1 MHFLGTV
8 IGPET
13 ESEVDDALARWDENK
28 DVEPY
33 VVEYREDLLERA
45 REWASRRPDVDG
57 SDEDALL
64 RRFALYT
71 GAELDED
78 GNEVSTMPEDA
89 FYDWYELGGRW
100 SGETAS
106 LQGLTVDGLRACAEA
121 YPAVVALLGGI
132 AVSVH
137 GDGYEEE
144 PTDPLAGCAG
154 GRKGLVR
161 GLPRLTWAHRGFLR
175 KGRSLPWNLQASPT
189 SRPEHRPT
197 AVLRTA
203 VASPST
209 KPPTTR
215 RSVLR

>member
-13 ESEVDDALARWDENK
+13 ESEVDDALARWGENA
-28 DVEPY
+28 DVDPY
-33 VVEYREDLLERA
+33 IVEYREDFLERA

-64 RRFALYT
+64 GRFALYT

-78 GNEVSTMPEDA
+78 GNEVSTTPEDA

-100 SGETAS
+100 SDETAS

-132 AVSVH
+132 VVSIH
-137 GDGYEEE
+137 NGDREVE

-154 GRKGLVR
+154 DEKV
-161 GLPRLTWAHRGFLR
+161 WFVDFHD
-175 KGRSLPWNLQASPT
+175 
-189 SRPEHRPT
+189 
-197 AVLRTA
+197 
-203 VASPST
+203 
-209 KPPTTR
+209 
-215 RSVLR
+215 

>member
-1 MHFLGTV
+1 MHFPGMV

-13 ESEVDDALARWDENK
+13 ESEVDDVLVRWDENA

-33 VVEYREDLLERA
+33 VVELREDILERA

-57 SDEDALL
+57 SDEDAPLG
-64 RRFALYT
+64 RFALYT

-100 SGETAS
+100 SGETAG

-132 AVSVH
+132 AVSIH
-137 GDGYEEE
+137 NGDREVE
-144 PTDPLAGCAG
+144 PTDPLADCAG
-154 GRKGLVR
+154 DERIWFVDF
-161 GLPRLTWAHRGFLR
+161 HD
-175 KGRSLPWNLQASPT
+175 
-189 SRPEHRPT
+189 
-197 AVLRTA
+197 
-203 VASPST
+203 
-209 KPPTTR
+209 
-215 RSVLR
+215 

>member
-13 ESEVDDALARWDENK
+13 ESEVDDALARWDENA
-28 DVEPY
+28 DVDPY
-33 VVEYREDLLERA
+33 IVEYREDFLERA

-64 RRFALYT
+64 GRFALYT

-78 GNEVSTMPEDA
+78 GNEVSTTPEDA

-121 YPAVVALLGGI
+121 PPSWRCSA
-132 AVSVH
+132 
-137 GDGYEEE
+137 
-144 PTDPLAGCAG
+144 
-154 GRKGLVR
+154 
-161 GLPRLTWAHRGFLR
+161 
-175 KGRSLPWNLQASPT
+175 AS
-189 SRPEHRPT
+189 SC
-197 AVLRTA
+197 
-203 VASPST
+203 PST
-209 KPPTTR
+209 AMATR
-215 RSVLR
+215 RSRPTRSPVARGTKRSGSWTSTTDAGA

>member
-13 ESEVDDALARWDENK
+13 ESEVDDALARC
-28 DVEPY
+28 
-33 VVEYREDLLERA
+33 
-45 REWASRRPDVDG
+45 PDVDG

-64 RRFALYT
+64 GRFALYT

-100 SGETAS
+100 SGETAD
-106 LQGLTVDGLRACAEA
+106 LQGLTVDGLRARAGA

-137 GDGYEEE
+137 GGGYEEE
-144 PTDPLAGCAG
+144 PADPLADCAG
-154 GRKGLVR
+154 CEKV
-161 GLPRLTWAHRGFLR
+161 WFVDFHD
-175 KGRSLPWNLQASPT
+175 
-189 SRPEHRPT
+189 
-197 AVLRTA
+197 
-203 VASPST
+203 
-209 KPPTTR
+209 
-215 RSVLR
+215 

>member
-33 VVEYREDLLERA
+33 VVEYREDFLERA

-64 RRFALYT
+64 GRFALYT

-106 LQGLTVDGLRACAEA
+106 LQGLTVDGSAPAPRRTPPSWRCSAASPCPSTTETARSSRPTRSPVARGTKGSGSWISMTDLRA
-121 YPAVVALLGGI
+121 
-132 AVSVH
+132 
-137 GDGYEEE
+137 
-144 PTDPLAGCAG
+144 
-154 GRKGLVR
+154 
-161 GLPRLTWAHRGFLR
+161 
-175 KGRSLPWNLQASPT
+175 
-189 SRPEHRPT
+189 
-197 AVLRTA
+197 
-203 VASPST
+203 
-209 KPPTTR
+209 
-215 RSVLR
+215 

>member
-33 VVEYREDLLERA
+33 IVEYREDLLERA

-64 RRFALYT
+64 GRFALYT

-154 GRKGLVR
+154 GEKV
-161 GLPRLTWAHRGFLR
+161 WFVDFHD
-175 KGRSLPWNLQASPT
+175 
-189 SRPEHRPT
+189 
-197 AVLRTA
+197 
-203 VASPST
+203 
-209 KPPTTR
+209 
-215 RSVLR
+215 

>member
-13 ESEVDDALARWDENK
+13 ESEVDDALARWDENA

-57 SDEDALL
+57 SDEDAPLG
-64 RRFALYT
+64 RFALYT

-100 SGETAS
+100 SGETAD
-106 LQGLTVDGLRACAEA
+106 LQGLTVDGSA
-121 YPAVVALLGGI
+121 PAPGRTPPSWRCSAGI

-137 GDGYEEE
+137 GGGYEEE
-144 PTDPLAGCAG
+144 PADPLADCAG
-154 GRKGLVR
+154 CEKV
-161 GLPRLTWAHRGFLR
+161 WFVDFHD
-175 KGRSLPWNLQASPT
+175 
-189 SRPEHRPT
+189 
-197 AVLRTA
+197 
-203 VASPST
+203 
-209 KPPTTR
+209 
-215 RSVLR
+215 

>member
-1 MHFLGTV
+1 MHFLGMV

-13 ESEVDDALARWDENK
+13 ESEVDDVLVRWDENA

-33 VVEYREDLLERA
+33 VVELREDILERA

-64 RRFALYT
+64 GRFALYT

-100 SGETAS
+100 SGETDS

-132 AVSVH
+132 AVSIH
-137 GDGYEEE
+137 NGDREVE
-144 PTDPLAGCAG
+144 PTDPLADCAG
-154 GRKGLVR
+154 DERIWFVDF
-161 GLPRLTWAHRGFLR
+161 HD
-175 KGRSLPWNLQASPT
+175 
-189 SRPEHRPT
+189 
-197 AVLRTA
+197 
-203 VASPST
+203 
-209 KPPTTR
+209 
-215 RSVLR
+215 

>member
-33 VVEYREDLLERA
+33 VVEYREDFLERA

-64 RRFALYT
+64 GRFALYT

-106 LQGLTVDGLRACAEA
+106 LQGLTAHDAAVRAPMSGWIVVDGH
-121 YPAVVALLGGI
+121 AVRTATLILSGMVGALVL
-132 AVSVH
+132 AVFIM
-137 GDGYEEE
+137 GGYEQVWWAGLIA
-144 PTDPLAGCAG
+144 LAGWPLLFVPRFVREDRRW
-154 GRKGLVR
+154 RKE
-161 GLPRLTWAHRGFLR
+161 R
-175 KGRSLPWNLQASPT
+175 K
-189 SRPEHRPT
+189 
-197 AVLRTA
+197 
-203 VASPST
+203 
-209 KPPTTR
+209 
-215 RSVLR
+215 

>member
-1 MHFLGTV
+1 MHFLGMV

-13 ESEVDDALARWDENK
+13 ESEVDDVLVRWDENA

-33 VVEYREDLLERA
+33 VVELREDILERA

-64 RRFALYT
+64 GRFALYT

-100 SGETAS
+100 SGETTS

-132 AVSVH
+132 AVSIH
-137 GDGYEEE
+137 NGDREVE

-154 GRKGLVR
+154 GEKV
-161 GLPRLTWAHRGFLR
+161 WFVDFHD
-175 KGRSLPWNLQASPT
+175 
-189 SRPEHRPT
+189 
-197 AVLRTA
+197 
-203 VASPST
+203 
-209 KPPTTR
+209 
-215 RSVLR
+215 

>member
-13 ESEVDDALARWDENK
+13 ESEVDDALARWDENA

-64 RRFALYT
+64 GRFALYT

-100 SGETAS
+100 SDETAD

-132 AVSVH
+132 AVSIH
-137 GDGYEEE
+137 NGDREVE

-154 GRKGLVR
+154 DEKV
-161 GLPRLTWAHRGFLR
+161 WFVDFHD
-175 KGRSLPWNLQASPT
+175 
-189 SRPEHRPT
+189 
-197 AVLRTA
+197 
-203 VASPST
+203 
-209 KPPTTR
+209 
-215 RSVLR
+215 

>member
-13 ESEVDDALARWDENK
+13 ESEVDDALARWDENA

-64 RRFALYT
+64 GRFALYT

-100 SGETAS
+100 SDETAD

-132 AVSVH
+132 AVSIH
-137 GDGYEEE
+137 NGDREVE
-144 PTDPLAGCAG
+144 PTDPLADCVGCE
-154 GRKGLVR
+154 KV
-161 GLPRLTWAHRGFLR
+161 WFVDFHD
-175 KGRSLPWNLQASPT
+175 
-189 SRPEHRPT
+189 
-197 AVLRTA
+197 
-203 VASPST
+203 
-209 KPPTTR
+209 
-215 RSVLR
+215 

>member
-1 MHFLGTV
+1 MHFLGMV

-13 ESEVDDALARWDENK
+13 ESEVDDVLVRWDENA
-28 DVEPY
+28 DVEPC
-33 VVEYREDLLERA
+33 VVELREDILERA

-64 RRFALYT
+64 GRFALYT

-121 YPAVVALLGGI
+121 HPAVVALLGGI
-132 AVSVH
+132 AVSIH
-137 GDGYEEE
+137 NGDREVE
-144 PTDPLAGCAG
+144 PTDPLADCAG
-154 GRKGLVR
+154 DERIWFVDF
-161 GLPRLTWAHRGFLR
+161 HD
-175 KGRSLPWNLQASPT
+175 
-189 SRPEHRPT
+189 
-197 AVLRTA
+197 
-203 VASPST
+203 
-209 KPPTTR
+209 
-215 RSVLR
+215 